1 MNALITIGVI
11 CVVGLVV
18 YFISEN
24 GRQIIRDIKSIIKWN
39 LNRFKD

>member
-1 MNALITIGVI
+1 MNALITIGII
-11 CVVGLVV
+11 CAVGLVA

-39 LNRFKD
+39 LDRFKD